1 MKGFQAGLLL
11 PAYALIA
18 LGTVAVPVPA
28 AGQSADLYELTD
40 RLDRLQREVQTLQRT
55 ISRGAAAGRAAD
67 SAANTEVRL
76 TEFEALLRGLE
87 QRIEALEN
95 ERRRDSERLEQLS
108 SDLQLRLQALEQAAP
123 APDAAD
129 AAAAPGIPNPS
140 IIGGTAAP
148 DAPPRPLGTLKLR
161 DAPAA
166 AKPAPRPAAPLLPAG
181 TAKEQY
187 DYALSLTLKDADY
200 AKAGTA
206 FRAFIDKHPKHQ
218 LTGNAYFWLGRT
230 YFVRKDFENASF
242 AFADGYRKFPRGPK
256 APDSLYNLGVSLRHL
271 GKKREACTALARL
284 LDEFPNVNRTLKTRV
299 SRQRKRLKCG

>member
-1 MKGFQAGLLL
+1 MKGFQAGLKL
-11 PAYALIA
+11 PALALIA
-18 LGTVAVPVPA
+18 LGMAALPVPA

-55 ISRGAAAGRAAD
+55 ISRGAATGRAAD
-67 SAANTEVRL
+67 SAANAEVRL

-87 QRIEALEN
+87 QRIETLEN
-95 ERRRDSERLEQLS
+95 ERRRDSGRLEKLAT
-108 SDLQLRLQALEQAAP
+108 DLQLRLQTLEQGAP
-123 APDAAD
+123 APDTAD
-129 AAAAPGIPNPS
+129 AAAATGIRDPS

-161 DAPAA
+161 DAAA
-166 AKPAPRPAAPLLPAG
+166 AKPAPEPEAPLLPPG

-187 DYALSLTLKDADY
+187 DYALSLTLKEADY
-200 AKAGTA
+200 TKAGTA

-230 YFVRKDFENASF
+230 FFVRKDYENASF

-256 APDSLYNLGVSLRHL
+256 APDSLYNLGVSLRQL

-284 LDEFPNVNRTLKTRV
+284 LDKFPNVNRTLKTRV
-299 SRQRKRLKCG
+299 SRQRKRLKCS

>member
-1 MKGFQAGLLL
+1 MKGFQAGLPF

-18 LGTVAVPVPA
+18 LGMACVPLPA

-55 ISRGAAAGRAAD
+55 VSRGGGAGRTAD
-67 SAANTEVRL
+67 SAANAEVRL
-76 TEFEALLRGLE
+76 TEFEALIRGLE
-87 QRIEALEN
+87 QRIETLEN
-95 ERRRDSERLEQLS
+95 EKRRESERLQKLT
-108 SDLQLRLQALEQAAP
+108 SDLQLRLQALEQGTP

-129 AAAAPGIPNPS
+129 ATAAAGVRNPS
-140 IIGGTAAP
+140 IIGGTTAP

-161 DAPAA
+161 DAEAA
-166 AKPAPRPAAPLLPAG
+166 AEPAPAPAEPLLPPG
-181 TAKEQY
+181 SAKEQY
-187 DYALSLTLKDADY
+187 DYALSLTLKEADY

-206 FRAFIDKHPKHQ
+206 FRAFIDTHPKHQ

-230 YFVRKDFENASF
+230 YFVRKDYENASF

-284 LDEFPNVNRTLKTRV
+284 LDKFPNVNRTLKTRV
-299 SRQRKRLKCG
+299 SRQRKRLKCS